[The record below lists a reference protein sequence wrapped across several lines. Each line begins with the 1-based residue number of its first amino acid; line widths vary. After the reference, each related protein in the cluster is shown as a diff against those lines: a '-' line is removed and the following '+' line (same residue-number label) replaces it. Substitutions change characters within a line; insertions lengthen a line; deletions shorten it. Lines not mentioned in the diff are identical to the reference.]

1 MKKYY
6 TNTEVCRILN
16 VTRETLRFY
25 EKTGLIHPVINKEN
39 NYRLYDEYQIYLIAE
54 CRRYQQ
60 NEFSIKEIGEMLR
73 EDSLE
78 QYTGRILE
86 KKDYF
91 QRQKEEY
98 EKKLDLIN
106 EYASKLQEISQNLNV
121 PEVISF
127 DDVLLAPQKS
137 SVSSDRQAVHYM
149 IERLH
154 LTFMMIYM
162 HDECIESG
170 FGIYRK
176 FVNDSEE
183 TSKLHCIRGGRA
195 VHMFMDVP
203 DVLSLN
209 TDIRK
214 PLLDYA
220 ASNNLTPRGD
230 FMMIQLVKIG
240 EEKDMHRYFEAYL
253 PLTDD

>member
-1 MKKYY
+1 
-6 TNTEVCRILN
+6 
-16 VTRETLRFY
+16 
-25 EKTGLIHPVINKEN
+25 
-39 NYRLYDEYQIYLIAE
+39 
-54 CRRYQQ
+54 
-60 NEFSIKEIGEMLR
+60 MLR

-154 LTFMMIYM
+154 LTFMMI
-162 HDECIESG
+162 
-170 FGIYRK
+170 
-176 FVNDSEE
+176 
-183 TSKLHCIRGGRA
+183 
-195 VHMFMDVP
+195 
-203 DVLSLN
+203 
-209 TDIRK
+209 
-214 PLLDYA
+214 
-220 ASNNLTPRGD
+220 
-230 FMMIQLVKIG
+230 
-240 EEKDMHRYFEAYL
+240 
-253 PLTDD
+253 